1 MTEEE
6 FDLLD
11 ELYFVQ
17 HFDYLK
23 DILGWEEELLLAN
36 LQSLLDKD
44 YIKCLYKPDEEVFD
58 KISSLKESGK
68 TYYYLAT
75 KKGLMNHNSI

>member
-1 MTEEE
+1 MTDVE

-23 DILGWEEELLLAN
+23 ETLTWEDDLLLAT
-36 LQSLLDKD
+36 LQSLYEKA
-44 YIKCLYKPDEEVFD
+44 YIKCLTEPDTEIFD
-58 KISSLKESGK
+58 KVDFKNKGK
-68 TYYYLAT
+68 NLFYLAT
-75 KKGLMNHNSI
+75 KKGLMEHNTI

>member
-58 KISSLKESGK
+58 KISLKESGK
-68 TYYYLAT
+68 AYYYLAT

>member
-1 MTEEE
+1 MTDEE

-23 DILGWEEELLLAN
+23 ETLAWEDELLLAT
-36 LQSLLDKD
+36 LQSLYEKA
-44 YIKCLYKPDEEVFD
+44 YIKCLSEPDTEIFD
-58 KISSLKESGK
+58 KVDFKIIGK
-68 TYYYLAT
+68 NLFYLAT
-75 KKGLMNHNSI
+75 KKGLMEHNAI

>member
-17 HFDYLK
+17 PYSYLSET
-23 DILGWEEELLLAN
+23 LGWDDEKLLTTLK
-36 LQSLLDKD
+36 SLHQKAF
-44 YIKCLYKPDEEVFD
+44 IKCLSAPDEELFD
-58 KISSLKESGK
+58 QVDVLNKGK
-68 TYYYLAT
+68 DLFYLAS
-75 KKGLMNHNSI
+75 KKGLMEHNAI